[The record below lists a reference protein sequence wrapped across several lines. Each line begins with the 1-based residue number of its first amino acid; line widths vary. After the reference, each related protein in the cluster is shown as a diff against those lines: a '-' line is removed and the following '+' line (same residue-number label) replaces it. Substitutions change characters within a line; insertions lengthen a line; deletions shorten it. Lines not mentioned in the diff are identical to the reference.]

1 MSTKSEDKFIVPL
14 EDLLE
19 AGCHFGHQSKR
30 WFPKMAQY
38 IWDERSGV
46 HIFDLAKT
54 QKQLREACA
63 AVRDMVASGK
73 TIVFLGTKRQ
83 AAAIIKE
90 EAERAG
96 VPYAVNRWPGGL
108 ITNWKQIE
116 KSISRLKELKSKRSS
131 GEFSKYTKKEQ
142 VLIDR
147 EISRLTRL
155 FGGVENLSQVPDA
168 LFVVDIKREA
178 GAISEARRFGI
189 TVVAI
194 VDTNCN
200 PDEVDVVIPA
210 NDDAVRSI
218 HLIVNKLADAVLEG
232 KKTLG
237 HPERA
242 EQAEGSSGAI

>member
-1 MSTKSEDKFIVPL
+1 MSSKTDNQFIVPL

-19 AGCHFGHQSKR
+19 AGCHFGHQAKR
-30 WFPKMAQY
+30 WFPKMAPY
-38 IWDERSGV
+38 IWGERSGV

-54 QKQLREACA
+54 QQLLLAA
-63 AVRDMVASGK
+63 AVKVRDLVASGK

-83 AAAIIKE
+83 ASPIIKQ

-96 VPYAVNRWPGGL
+96 IPYAVNRWPGGL

-116 KSISRLKELKSKRSS
+116 KSILRLKELKSKKDS
-131 GEFSKYTKKEQ
+131 GDFAKYVKKEQ
-142 VLIDR
+142 AVVDK

-155 FGGVENLSQVPDA
+155 FGGLENLSAVPDA

-178 GAISEARRFGI
+178 GAIAEARRFGI
-189 TVVAI
+189 FTIAI

-218 HLIVNKLADAVLEG
+218 HLIVNKFADAVIEG
-232 KKTLG
+232 KNNQINKDNAT
-237 HPERA
+237 
-242 EQAEGSSGAI
+242 

>member
-30 WFPKMAQY
+30 WFPKMSPY
-38 IWDERSGV
+38 IWGERSGV
-46 HIFDLAKT
+46 HIFDLVKT
-54 QKQLREACA
+54 QKKLQEACFK
-63 AVRDMVASGK
+63 VRDLVASGK
-73 TIVFLGTKRQ
+73 TIIFLGTKRQ
-83 AAAIIKE
+83 AAAIIKQ

-96 VPYAVNRWPGGL
+96 ISYATNRWPGGL

-116 KSISRLKELKSKRSS
+116 KSIARLRELKSKRSS
-131 GEFSKYTKKEQ
+131 GEFSKYIKKEQ
-142 VLIDR
+142 AQIDK

-155 FGGVENLSQVPDA
+155 FGGLENLSAVPDA

-178 GAISEARRFGI
+178 GAIDEARRFGI
-189 TVVAI
+189 STIAI

-200 PDEVDVVIPA
+200 PGDVDVVIPA

-218 HLIVNKLADAVLEG
+218 HLIVGKLADAVIEG
-232 KKTLG
+232 KSKKQETKTNE
-237 HPERA
+237 PKTT
-242 EQAEGSSGAI
+242 